1 MMTTSRSPEF
11 DLIAQF
17 FNRAVQ
23 PVRRAALGI
32 GDDCALIDATPGK
45 QLAIST
51 DTLVAGVHFFADADA
66 VHVGHKALAVNLSD
80 LAAMGAVPRYFT
92 LAITL
97 PEKNDAWLQHFSEG
111 LFRLADQYDIELI
124 GGDTTR
130 GPLAMTLTVI
140 GQVAPELSLQRD
152 YAKAGDDIW
161 VSGTLGGAALALKHL
176 QGRVSLKPNVL
187 PRALQ
192 RLHLPEPRVALGMR
206 LVGVAHAAI
215 DISDGLVADL
225 AHICDRS
232 QCAAEIEW
240 ACVPLHPSLLSV
252 GPDWRLPCA
261 LSGGDDYELCFTA
274 PPSRHAAIARISEEM
289 ALPITRIGV
298 IREGASLV
306 RVLDERGG
314 VIAPAQF
321 GVGFDHFA
329 KSSP

>member
-1 MMTTSRSPEF
+1 MSTPRSPEF
-11 DLIAQF
+11 DLIARF
-17 FNRAVQ
+17 FNRAIQ

-80 LAAMGAVPRYFT
+80 LAAMGAAPRYFT

-97 PEKNDAWLQHFSEG
+97 PEKNDVWLQHFAEG
-111 LFRLADQYDIELI
+111 MFRLADQYDVELI

-130 GPLAMTLTVI
+130 GPLSMTLTVV
-140 GQVAPELSLQRD
+140 GQVAPELALQRD
-152 YAKAGDDIW
+152 HAIAGDDIW

-176 QGRVSLKPNVL
+176 QGRVSLKPSVL

-206 LVGVAHAAI
+206 LVGAAHAAI
-215 DISDGLVADL
+215 DVSDGLVADL

-232 QCAAEIEW
+232 QLAAEIEW
-240 ACVPLHPSLLSV
+240 ARVPLHPSLLSV

-261 LSGGDDYELCFTA
+261 LAGGDDYELCFTA
-274 PPSRHAAIARISEEM
+274 PARNQAAIARIGDEM
-289 ALPITRIGV
+289 ALPLTRIGV
-298 IREGASLV
+298 MREGAALV
-306 RVLDERGG
+306 CVLDEHGA
-314 VIAPAQF
+314 VIAPSKF
-321 GVGFDHFA
+321 GNGFDHFS
-329 KSSP
+329 KSPI